1 MLLHV
6 GDLVKMR
13 KLHPCGNDLWRI
25 TYVGADIK
33 MRCEKC
39 ERIVMLER
47 PVFEKRM
54 KKLVESVEET
64 EA

>member
-13 KLHPCGNDLWRI
+13 KAHPCGNDLWRI
-25 TYVGADIK
+25 TYVSADIK

-47 PVFEKRM
+47 PVFEKRV
-54 KKLVESVEET
+54 KKLVESAG
-64 EA
+64 EAEA

>member
-13 KLHPCGNDLWRI
+13 KAHPCGSDLWRI

-33 MRCEKC
+33 MKCEKC

-47 PVFEKRM
+47 PVFEKRL
-54 KKLVESVEET
+54 KKIMESAAGEE
-64 EA
+64 A

>member
-6 GDLVKMR
+6 GDVVKMR
-13 KLHPCGNDLWRI
+13 KAHPCGNDLWRI

-39 ERIVMLER
+39 ARIVMLER
-47 PVFEKRM
+47 PVFEKRV
-54 KKLVESVEET
+54 KKLVESAEEA